1 MLSLADLEGLLA
13 RHRADLVLP
22 VVERIPPDS
31 AAATAAA
38 GKGGAV
44 PHVGDVG
51 VRYEGCAHRAQL
63 ELLAGCWRDEIAR
76 AEGGGGG
83 GGGGGVLGAR
93 GLYASPAAPTGS
105 GGAASDSGLPRRVAA
120 ESVPR
125 RLAVARSRLPR
136 GAAFTRATAIDVLDT
151 AHVLVDTDFTCTHVT
166 SSTPLSFVCFLF
178 AVHRFQR
185 IFVTHSGCLCGYVD
199 PAHLLDLDL

>member
-76 AEGGGGG
+76 AEGGGG